1 MQDVNDEF
9 FSHHFSKRRENSE
22 MINSREYVNLMP
34 CDKCAETR
42 VLSFSGLASYNTF
55 VFTQKPD

>member
-34 CDKCAETR
+34 CDKCAEFCLLVAWLPTIHLFLPR
-42 VLSFSGLASYNTF
+42 NQT
-55 VFTQKPD
+55 K